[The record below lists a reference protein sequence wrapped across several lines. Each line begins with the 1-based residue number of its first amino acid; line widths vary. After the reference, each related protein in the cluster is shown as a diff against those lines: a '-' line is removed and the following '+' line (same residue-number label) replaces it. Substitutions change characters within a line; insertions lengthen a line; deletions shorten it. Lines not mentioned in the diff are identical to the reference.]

1 MRRAP
6 LFLDTWPMLAAHMT
20 GRRQTIMA
28 LYLNKSGYTA
38 EAWQRLLASPE
49 DRREV
54 LAAMAEAARAN
65 CLGSSVHSATM
76 TDIRSSRRRKMW
88 PPSACC

>member
-1 MRRAP
+1 MRRAR
-6 LFLDTWPMLAAHMT
+6 LFLDTWPMMAAHMT

-28 LYLNKSGYTA
+28 LYLNRFGYTA

-54 LAAMAEAARAN
+54 LAAMAEAAQAN
-65 CLGSSVHSATM
+65 CLGSGMHSATM
-76 TDIRSSRRRKMW
+76 TDIRSSRRRTM
-88 PPSACC
+88 